1 MASTTDFQE
10 WLDGTDLSDYNDVY
24 SLYYSVYN
32 VESFGSYTTVKTA
45 NNGYVV
51 TSCDIDMSLFLAT
64 EKARE
69 AFLKKVEDDYCKGMG
84 IEGYYAFYHAMEKDD

>member
-10 WLDGTDLSDYNDVY
+10 WLGGTDLSDYNDVY

-32 VESFGSYTTVKTA
+32 VEGFGSYDTEKTD
-45 NNGYVV
+45 NGGYVV
-51 TSCDIDMSLFLAT
+51 TSCDNDMTLFLAT

-69 AFLKKVEDDYCKGMG
+69 AFLKKVEDDYCEGMG